1 MSATTY
7 TPAVRKTQF
16 RLKPYHAKD
25 SYKLGHPDQ
34 YPENTQAVYSNFTPR
49 SLRLLG
55 IPDHLS
61 NGKSIVLGTQSTIME
76 YVALWQEEFFDKPLE
91 EILAAWT
98 RRIPAFTG
106 DLNPETERL
115 TALHKLGY
123 LPLHV
128 KALQEGIW
136 IRPGIP
142 TFTIINTNP
151 EFGWLTNSTE
161 TYLSNESWK
170 LPTVATIAAAYRR
183 LLDKYAEL
191 TGTPKDFVDWQGHCF
206 ADRGMSGMMDAAKA
220 CAGHAAAF
228 LGSDSVSSVDWIEW
242 FYGEDAQLISG
253 SVPATEHAVMC
264 IGEKLS
270 EKETIR
276 RLIQD
281 IYPTG
286 VVSIVSDTWDFWKVI
301 SETALELKDLI
312 MARQPNHTGLNKV
325 VFRPDSGDPVE
336 ILCGLE
342 IPAFDDAS
350 DLENAKYWAK
360 SYFVDKIRNETDHG
374 EEGPTHFKG
383 LFSHKGQVYSLE
395 LMLIWDRH
403 DKEFYYLKD
412 TGVGIISCEPVELT
426 PEQKGAVQVLWEI
439 FGGTITDK
447 GFKLLDQHVGLI
459 YGDSITLD
467 RAERIMKR
475 LVDKGFASG
484 CVVLGIGSY
493 TYQYM
498 TRDSMGHAMKATYG
512 IVDGVEREIFK
523 DPVTD
528 KGGVKKSAKGLLRV
542 EMVDGEYVLY
552 DQQTSDQEAQGEL
565 KTIFYNGKQS
575 NLTTWKEIRAR
586 LGLLVLNV

>member
-16 RLKPYHAKD
+16 RLKPMHAKD
-25 SYKLGHPDQ
+25 AYKLGHPPQ
-34 YPENTQAVYSNFTPR
+34 YPANTQFVYSNYTPR
-49 SLRLLG
+49 SLRLMP
-55 IPDHLS
+55 IPAHLS
-61 NGKSIVLGTQSTIME
+61 NGKSIVLGIQATIME

-91 EILAAWT
+91 EVLAAWNH
-98 RRIPAFTG
+98 RIPDFTG
-106 DLNPETERL
+106 EDTPDVERL
-115 TALHKLGY
+115 TALHNLGY

-128 KALQEGIW
+128 KALQEGTW
-136 IRPGIP
+136 VRPGIP
-142 TFTIINTNP
+142 TFTFCNTLP
-151 EFGWLTNSTE
+151 EFGWITNSTE
-161 TYLSNESWK
+161 TYLSAESWK
-170 LPTVATIAAAYRR
+170 LPTVATIAAAYRH
-183 LLDKYAEL
+183 LLDYYADL

-220 CAGHAAAF
+220 CAGHGVAF
-228 LGSDSVSSVDWIEW
+228 LGSDSVSSSDWIEW
-242 FYGEDAQLISG
+242 FYGTDSILIAG

-264 IGEKLS
+264 IGEKQS

-281 IYPTG
+281 LYPTG

-301 SETALELKDLI
+301 SETALELKDII
-312 MARQPNHTGLNKV
+312 MARQPNKNGLNKV

-342 IPAFDDAS
+342 IPSFDEAS
-350 DLENAKYWAK
+350 DLNNAKYYAK
-360 SYFVDKIRNETDHG
+360 ANFIEQIRNNTDHG
-374 EEGPTHFKG
+374 ECGVSEFEGFFRYKDQAYA
-383 LFSHKGQVYSLE
+383 LKLS
-395 LMLIWDRH
+395 MIWDRH
-403 DKEFYYLKD
+403 DKEFYFLRD
-412 TGVGIISCEPVELT
+412 SDVDIDSCKEVELT
-426 PEQKGAVQVLWEI
+426 PEQKGAVETLWDI

-475 LVDKGFASG
+475 LVAKGFASG
-484 CVVLGIGSY
+484 NVVLGIGSY
-493 TYQYM
+493 TYQYL
-498 TRDSMGHAMKATYG
+498 TRDSMGQAVKATYG

-542 EMVDGEYVLY
+542 ERVDGEYVLY
-552 DQQTSDQEAQGEL
+552 DQQTPDQEAQGEL
-565 KTIFYNGKQS
+565 KTILYNGKQS

-586 LGLLVLNV
+586 LGLVTLNV

>member
-16 RLKPYHAKD
+16 RLKPMHAKD
-25 SYKLGHPDQ
+25 AYKLGHPPQ
-34 YPENTQAVYSNFTPR
+34 YPANTQFVYSNYTPR
-49 SLRLLG
+49 SLRLMP
-55 IPDHLS
+55 IPEHLS
-61 NGKSIVLGTQSTIME
+61 NGKSIVLGIQATIME

-91 EILAAWT
+91 EVLAAWNH
-98 RRIPAFTG
+98 RIPDFTG
-106 DLNPETERL
+106 EDTPDVERL
-115 TALHKLGY
+115 TALHNLGY

-128 KALQEGIW
+128 KALQEGTW
-136 IRPGIP
+136 VRPGIP
-142 TFTIINTNP
+142 TFTFCNTRP
-151 EFGWLTNSTE
+151 EFGWITNSTE
-161 TYLSNESWK
+161 TYLSAESWK

-183 LLDKYAEL
+183 LLDHYAEL

-220 CAGHAAAF
+220 CAGHGVAF
-228 LGSDSVSSVDWIEW
+228 LGSDSVSSSDWIEW
-242 FYGEDAQLISG
+242 FYGTDSILIAG

-264 IGEKLS
+264 IGEKQS

-281 IYPTG
+281 LYPTG

-301 SETALELKDLI
+301 SETALELKDII
-312 MARQPNHTGLNKV
+312 MARQPNKNGLNKV

-342 IPAFDDAS
+342 IPSFDEAP
-350 DLENAKYWAK
+350 DLENAKYYAR
-360 SYFVDKIRNETDHG
+360 SYFVGGIRDKTEHG
-374 EEGPTHFKG
+374 ECGVSEFEGFFRYKDQAYA
-383 LFSHKGQVYSLE
+383 LKLS
-395 LMLIWDRH
+395 MIWDRH
-403 DKEFYYLKD
+403 DKEFYFLQNHD
-412 TGVGIISCEPVELT
+412 VQIVDCNPVELT

-475 LVDKGFASG
+475 LVAKGFASG
-484 CVVLGIGSY
+484 NVVLGIGSY
-493 TYQYM
+493 TYQYL
-498 TRDSMGHAMKATYG
+498 TRDSMGQAVKATYG

-542 EMVDGEYVLY
+542 ELVDGEYVLY

-565 KTIFYNGKQS
+565 KTILYNGKQS

>member
-1 MSATTY
+1 MTN
-7 TPAVRKTQF
+7 TPNTPVVRTTQF

-25 SYKLGHPDQ
+25 SYKIGHPDQ
-34 YPENTQAVYSNFTPR
+34 YPKNTQAVYSNFTPR

-55 IPDHLS
+55 IPNHLS
-61 NGKSIVLGTQSTIME
+61 NGKSIVLGTQATIME
-76 YVALWQEEFFDKPLE
+76 YVALWQEEFFDKPLDE
-91 EILAAWT
+91 VLAAWT

-106 DLNPETERL
+106 NLNPETERL

-142 TFTIINTNP
+142 TFTLVNTNP

-183 LLDKYAEL
+183 LLDQYAEL

-220 CAGHAAAF
+220 CAGHAAVF

-281 IYPTG
+281 VYPTG

-301 SETALELKDLI
+301 SETAVDLKDLI
-312 MARQPNHTGLNKV
+312 LARQPNHTGLAKT

-336 ILCGLE
+336 ILCGVE
-342 IPAFDDAS
+342 IDSIPFMESLADV
-350 DLENAKYWAK
+350 EKYALQIIK
-360 SYFVDKIRNETDHG
+360 EEAISKTEHG
-374 EEGPTHFKG
+374 EEGDWEYTK
-383 LFSHKGQVYSLE
+383 LFNYDGKVYEAKAYLE
-395 LMLIWDRH
+395 WNRAEY
-403 DKEFYYLKD
+403 KFYYLDGGNLIHFKE
-412 TGVGIISCEPVELT
+412 IHLT
-426 PEQKGAVQVLWEI
+426 PEQKGAVETLWDI
-439 FGGTITDK
+439 FGGTVTDK

-475 LVDKGFASG
+475 LVSKGFASG
-484 CVVLGIGSY
+484 NVVLGIGSY

-498 TRDSMGHAMKATYG
+498 TRDSMGHAMKATWG
-512 IVDGVEREIFK
+512 VVDGVEREIFK

-542 EMVDGEYVLY
+542 ELVDGEYVLY
-552 DQQTSDQEAQGEL
+552 DQQTPDQEAQGEL
-565 KTIFYNGKQS
+565 KTIFHNGKQS

-586 LGLLVLNV
+586 LGMLALNI